1 METLK
6 FPDITPP
13 MAPEVQPEDIGMSS
27 QMEDGTV
34 ISRARFT
41 RSRLTFYLSWG
52 EKNPMTSDEKSLLM
66 DFYQN
71 QAKGVSEKFE
81 WTCNSK
87 FSPYYDETFIVR
99 FTGDPPRF
107 RMIAPGYWG
116 TSCTLQEA

>member
-1 METLK
+1 MPTLK

-13 MAPEVQPEDIGMSS
+13 ATPEVWPEDIGMSS

-34 ISRARFT
+34 ISRAKFT

-52 EKNPMTSDEKSLLM
+52 EKNPMTSEEKLIFM

-71 QAKGVSEKFE
+71 KAKGVSEKFQ
-81 WTCNSK
+81 WTCNSE
-87 FSPYYDETFIVR
+87 FSPYYGQTFTVR
-99 FTGDPPRF
+99 FIGDPPRF

-116 TSCTLQEA
+116 TSCTIQEV